1 MVFIDMFSLNKIILF
16 TYNLQSFKLIII
28 LKCWIFNIF
37 LIVVKHNIKMDN
49 LVSSYEQQFGQITA
63 DVVVKLSLIQK
74 SHGG

>member
-1 MVFIDMFSLNKIILF
+1 
-16 TYNLQSFKLIII
+16 
-28 LKCWIFNIF
+28 
-37 LIVVKHNIKMDN
+37 MDN